1 MTTPINSFQDI
12 LDAMER
18 DPALRDALR
27 QHILTEEFLSL
38 PAQVKALTEAVEALV
53 SETRELRTGQE
64 QIRAEVGELRAEVGD
79 LRAGQQELRVG
90 QEEIK
95 ADVSEIK
102 IEVGRLGGNVSNMLG
117 TGYEGKVARVA
128 DRLARRNLGLGD
140 PKVVMKS
147 YLPNPT
153 PPLPEVDQGAESG
166 NITWEES
173 DDLALADVIV
183 SGTGQDG
190 KQVYVVMEISIT
202 VQEKDKTRALRR
214 AGLLERATG
223 VSTIPVVIGI
233 SEEAPES
240 NSGVAFWEFDAD
252 G

>member
-27 QHILTEEFLSL
+27 RYILTDEMLAL
-38 PAQVKALTEAVEALV
+38 PAQVKALTDAVEALV
-53 SETRELRTGQE
+53 GETRELRKGQA
-64 QIRAEVGELRAEVGD
+64 QIRTDVAELRSDVRELQGEVGELRA
-79 LRAGQQELRVG
+79 G
-90 QEEIK
+90 QEQIG
-95 ADVSEIK
+95 ADVSEIR
-102 IEVGRLGGNVSNMLG
+102 IEMGRLGGNVSNMLG

-128 DRLARRNLGLGD
+128 DRLARRNLGLVD

-153 PPLPEVDQGAESG
+153 PPLPEVDQGAEMG

-183 SGTGQDG
+183 SGTGRDG
-190 KQVYVVMEISIT
+190 KQVYGVMEISIT
-202 VQEKDKTRALRR
+202 VQERDRVRAHRR
-214 AGLLERATG
+214 AVLLERATG
-223 VSTIPVVIGI
+223 VTTIPVVIGE
-233 SEEAPES
+233 SEEAPGGD
-240 NSGVAFWEFDAD
+240 SGVAFWHFDPD

>member
-1 MTTPINSFQDI
+1 
-12 LDAMER
+12 MER
-18 DPALRDALR
+18 DPSLRDALR
-27 QHILTEEFLSL
+27 RYILTEEILAL

-53 SETRELRTGQE
+53 SETRELRAGQE
-64 QIRAEVGELRAEVGD
+64 QLRADVSE
-79 LRAGQQELRVG
+79 LRAGQ
-90 QEEIK
+90 EEIRT
-95 ADVSEIK
+95 DVSEIR
-102 IEVGRLGGNVSNMLG
+102 IEMGRLGGNVSNMLG

-128 DRLARRNLGLGD
+128 DRLARRNLGLAD

-153 PPLPEVDQGAESG
+153 PPLPEVDQSAEVG

-214 AGLLERATG
+214 AELLERATG
-223 VSTIPVVIGI
+223 VAAIPVVVGVD
-233 SEEAPES
+233 EEAPA
-240 NSGVAFWEFDAD
+240 GVSSVTFWQFDPDA
-252 G
+252 

>member
-27 QHILTEEFLSL
+27 RHILTEEILAL

-53 SETRELRTGQE
+53 GETRGLRAGQKELRAGQE
-64 QIRAEVGELRAEVGD
+64 QLRSGQEELRAEVGG
-79 LRAGQQELRVG
+79 LRIG
-90 QEEIK
+90 QEELRT
-95 ADVSEIK
+95 DVGEIR
-102 IEVGRLGGNVSNMLG
+102 IEMGRLGGNVSNMLG
-117 TGYEGKVARVA
+117 TGYEGKVARMA
-128 DRLARRNLGLGD
+128 DRLARRNLGLAD

-153 PPLPEVDQGAESG
+153 PPLPEVDHGAEIG

-173 DDLALADVIV
+173 DELALADVIV
-183 SGTGQDG
+183 SGTDQDG
-190 KQVYVVMEISIT
+190 AQRYVLAEISIT
-202 VQEKDKTRALRR
+202 VQERDRVRAQRR
-214 AGLLERATG
+214 AELLERATG
-223 VSTIPVVIGI
+223 VTTIPVVIGV
-233 SEEAPES
+233 SEEAPE
-240 NSGVAFWEFDAD
+240 GDLAVAFWQFDPD

>member
-1 MTTPINSFQDI
+1 MTTPINTFQDI

-27 QHILTEEFLSL
+27 RHILTEEILAL
-38 PAQVKALTEAVEALV
+38 PGQVKALTEAVEALV
-53 SETRELRTGQE
+53 NESKELRKGQE
-64 QIRAEVGELRAEVGD
+64 E
-79 LRAGQQELRVG
+79 LRAGQEQLRSG
-90 QEEIK
+90 QEEIR
-95 ADVSEIK
+95 ADVSEIR
-102 IEVGRLGGNVSNMLG
+102 IEMGRLGGNVSNMLG

-128 DRLARRNLGLGD
+128 DRLARRNLGLAD
-140 PKVVMKS
+140 PEVVMKS

-153 PPLPEVDQGAESG
+153 PPLPEVDLGAEMG

-223 VSTIPVVIGI
+223 ITTIPVVIGE
-233 SEEAPES
+233 SEEVPEGD
-240 NSGVAFWEFDAD
+240 SGVAFWEFDPD
-252 G
+252 M